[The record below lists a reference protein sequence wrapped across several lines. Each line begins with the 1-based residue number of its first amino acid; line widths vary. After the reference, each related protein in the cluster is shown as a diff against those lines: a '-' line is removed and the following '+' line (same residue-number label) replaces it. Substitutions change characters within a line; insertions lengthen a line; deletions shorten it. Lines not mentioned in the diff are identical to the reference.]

1 MNTPDT
7 RDIAEVKTS
16 RTGLGRKT
24 ARQPRTNGKGSA
36 TPGSPRMLLKS
47 GAPGLAPVSVP
58 DCDDDGPSGLA
69 ARGRGEVRITPAS
82 YAETPAIDPNS
93 SLIDELERILRGDF
107 AGEDD
112 VPAGDR
118 RPRYPSFG
126 ADPLSLLDFD
136 ADDVEEDD
144 IVADFAAPF
153 ERAVAR
159 AEPHGERVIAPSTGR
174 SPLRP
179 AAGVR
184 HTVVFDDDDRDSF
197 GYFDEGP
204 PRTADFWHPN
214 DDAAPERNVRRPR
227 RRLSRGY
234 LTVSG
239 LLLLVAAGGIYS
251 TMQLRGDPGGTL
263 PDPTGVTAANA
274 VGGVA
279 AEEPR
284 LVNTTVEAPPPMAA
298 AADTPEGAAFAAVPE
313 GGAGPVVDPV
323 VDPVVAE
330 VPAEP
335 AVVAEQEPR
344 IVPLFRTPDDGAV
357 AGAPAEGPA
366 ANGPAEAVALA
377 EPAGGAA
384 PTPPAAIAETPA
396 PAAAVGGTR
405 QAIITDWVNLRADNS
420 MNARV
425 VLVIPMGATVELIGC
440 PGWCEVIYEGT
451 RGFVGPDF
459 VDPL

>member
-7 RDIAEVKTS
+7 REIAEVKTS

-24 ARQPRTNGKGSA
+24 ARLRRTNRNGSA
-36 TPGSPRMLLKS
+36 TPSNPRMLLGS
-47 GAPGLAPVSVP
+47 ETPGLAPESVP
-58 DCDDDGPSGLA
+58 DCDDDVPIGLA
-69 ARGRGEVRITPAS
+69 ARKRGEFGRSHADYADRPA
-82 YAETPAIDPNS
+82 TDPNS

-112 VPAGDR
+112 VSTDDP

-126 ADPLSLLDFD
+126 ADPLSLLDPDPED
-136 ADDVEEDD
+136 AEDDD

-153 ERAVAR
+153 ERAAGR
-159 AEPHGERVIAPSTGR
+159 LEPLGERVVTPSTGR

-184 HTVVFDDDDRDSF
+184 SPVVFDDGDRDDF
-197 GYFDEGP
+197 AYFDEGP
-204 PRTADFWHPN
+204 PRTADFWHAEAEP
-214 DDAAPERNVRRPR
+214 AASARQVKGRRR

-251 TMQLRGDPGGTL
+251 TMQFRGDPEGAL
-263 PDPTGVTAANA
+263 PDQTGVTAANA
-274 VGGVA
+274 LGGVA
-279 AEEPR
+279 AEQPR
-284 LVNTTVEAPPPMAA
+284 LVNTTVETPPPMAA
-298 AADTPEGAAFAAVPE
+298 MADTPEGAVAPATPE
-313 GGAGPVVDPV
+313 GGVDPAI
-323 VDPVVAE
+323 DPVVAD
-330 VPAEP
+330 VPAMP
-335 AVVAEQEPR
+335 AVEAEPEPR

-357 AGAPAEGPA
+357 AA
-366 ANGPAEAVALA
+366 A
-377 EPAGGAA
+377 EPAGAAAEDPAAIDPPVEVAIAEPAGAA
-384 PTPPAAIAETPA
+384 TPPAAIAETPVV
-396 PAAAVGGTR
+396 AAAGGAR
-405 QAIITDWVNLRADNS
+405 QATITDWVNLRADNS

-425 VLVIPMGATVELIGC
+425 ILVIPMGATVELIGC
-440 PGWCEVIYEGT
+440 PGWCEVIYDGT